1 MGFQFFKKRT
11 IWIPTWPAILL
22 SIFIILTSLSFILFS
37 SHNFLAVTDKA
48 PNAKILVVESWMA
61 DNSMEQVAKIFNAK
75 DNNYESLWLIGPRLE
90 RGYYISEKFKTYNQM
105 AAATLIELGVPKE
118 KIHIAPASK
127 PLRHRTF
134 SAAVN
139 LKKEFK
145 QHGLSSEPF
154 DLVTLNVHA
163 RRSWITVKKVF
174 ERQDQIG
181 IIALPPV
188 SYDAKKWMKSSA
200 GVKSTIFESI
210 ACLYEL
216 LTDSGR

>member
-1 MGFQFFKKRT
+1 MSFKFFKKRN
-11 IWIPTWPAILL
+11 IWLPTWPFVLVSILFIVT
-22 SIFIILTSLSFILFS
+22 SISFILFS
-37 SHNFLAVTDKA
+37 SHNFLAVTNKV
-48 PNAKILVVESWMA
+48 PNAKILVVESWMS
-61 DNSMEQVAKIFNAK
+61 DNSMEQVAEIFNAE
-75 DNNYESLWLIGPRLE
+75 NSNYESLWLIGPRLE
-90 RGYYISEKFKTYNQM
+90 RGYYISEKYKTYSQM
-105 AAATLIELGVPKE
+105 GAATLKALGVPQD
-118 KIHIAPASK
+118 KIHLAPASK

-139 LKKEFK
+139 LKNELK
-145 QHGLSSEPF
+145 QSGLSSEPF
-154 DLVTLNVHA
+154 DLITLNVHA

-174 ERQDQIG
+174 GKKDQIG

-188 SYDAKKWMKSSA
+188 AYDAEKWMKSSA